1 MKKAGQLVLFRFPQ
15 TNLSTGKL
23 RPALLVKALPGGYG
37 DWLTCM
43 ISTRTGQ
50 EILLLDEIVS
60 PSDSDFP
67 QTGLKTESVIRVVR
81 LAVVSENV
89 LLGTIG
95 EISTSRLEKIK
106 NNLATWQIR

>member
-1 MKKAGQLVLFRFPQ
+1 VKKAGQLVLFRFPQ

-23 RPALLVKALPGGYG
+23 RPALLVKELPGGFG

-50 EILLLDEIVS
+50 EILSLDEIVNL
-60 PSDSDFP
+60 SDSDFS

-81 LAVVSENV
+81 LAVVSETI

-95 EISTSRLEKIK
+95 EISTLRLERIK
-106 NNLATWQIR
+106 SNLTTWLVK

>member
-1 MKKAGQLVLFRFPQ
+1 VKKAGQLVLFRFPQ

-23 RPALLVKALPGGYG
+23 RPALLVKALPSGFG

-50 EILLLDEIVS
+50 EVVSLDEIIS
-60 PSDSDFP
+60 PNDSDFL

-81 LAVVSENV
+81 LAVVSESI

-95 EISTSRLEKIK
+95 EISTQRLERIK
-106 NNLATWQIR
+106 SNLATWLVK